1 MKTIIAKENMRVK
14 MPADDWQQAIRQIG
28 SVLKEA
34 GSITDGYI
42 DAMIEAVK
50 EFGPYI
56 VIMPGFALA
65 HAAPSKEVIREDM
78 ALITLDVP
86 ICFGS
91 ANDPVS
97 VMLCVACTDHDS
109 HIRALQKVALALGE
123 EDIFQKMAAA
133 ETVDALFDMLH
144 HA

>member
-1 MKTIIAKENMRVK
+1 METIIRKENMRVK
-14 MPADDWQQAIRQIG
+14 MPADDWQEAIRQVG

-34 GSITDGYI
+34 GSITEGYI
-42 DAMIEAVK
+42 DAMINAVK

-65 HAAPSKEVIREDM
+65 HAAPCEAVLHEDL
-78 ALITLDVP
+78 ALITLEKPV
-86 ICFGS
+86 CFGS

-97 VMLCVACTDHDS
+97 VVLCVACADQDS

-123 EDIFQKMAAA
+123 EDIFQRMADAG
-133 ETVDALFDMLH
+133 TVDELYGILH
-144 HA
+144 HV

>member
-1 MKTIIAKENMRVK
+1 METIIRKENMRVK
-14 MPADDWQQAIRQIG
+14 LPAEDWQEAVRQVG

-34 GSITDGYI
+34 GSITDGYVN
-42 DAMIEAVK
+42 AMIEAVR

-65 HAAPSKEVIREDM
+65 HAAPSAEVLQEDM
-78 ALITLDVP
+78 ALITLEKPV
-86 ICFGS
+86 CFGS

-97 VMLCVACTDHDS
+97 VMLCVACVDQDS

-123 EDIFQKMAAA
+123 EDIFGKMAAA
-133 ETVDALFDMLH
+133 GTVDELYDILH
-144 HA
+144 HE